1 MTTLQP
7 AQSVNDFCKANSI
20 SRSMFYKL
28 RRQGE
33 APRIMKV
40 GRRTLVTAEA
50 AQEWRIQREQNH
62 DA

>member
-1 MTTLQP
+1 MHTNQT
-7 AQSVNDFCKANSI
+7 AQSVNQFCTANGI

-28 RRQGE
+28 MRQGE

-50 AQEWRIQREQNH
+50 AAEWRKSLEI
-62 DA
+62 